1 MNDDYETHPPL
12 SIARLSSHRPAAI
25 QLPDDPQLAAAL
37 VLAHVNG
44 QSSIDSASAIEALN
58 ARVSELTATDPESAI
73 GALGEQL
80 PILNALWLKFTV
92 ECVNAKTS
100 EARAAFLKLA
110 LSAQRAFARTQT
122 LVIGLR
128 AQGEG
133 RARVVVGD
141 DS

>member
-1 MNDDYETHPPL
+1 MTDDEYRHHPVMRP
-12 SIARLSSHRPAAI
+12 SAHRPAAI
-25 QLPDDPQLAAAL
+25 HLPDDPQLATAL

-44 QSSIDSASAIEALN
+44 QSSIDRAAAIEALT
-58 ARVSELTATDPESAI
+58 ARVAELTDADPESAI

-80 PILNALWLKFTV
+80 PVLNSLWLKFTV

-110 LSAQRAFARTQT
+110 LSAQRAYARTQA

-133 RARVVVGD
+133 RARVVLD
-141 DS
+141 AES

>member
-1 MNDDYETHPPL
+1 MTNDEHPVTRP
-12 SIARLSSHRPAAI
+12 STHRPAPI
-25 QLPDDPQLAAAL
+25 QLPDDPRLATAL

-44 QSSIDSASAIEALN
+44 HSSIDSAAALEALTS
-58 ARVSELTATDPESAI
+58 RVAELTDADPATAI

-80 PILNALWLKFTV
+80 PVLNSLWLKFTV

-100 EARAAFLKLA
+100 EARATFLKLA
-110 LSAQRAFARTQT
+110 LNAQKAYARTQA

-128 AQGEG
+128 AQALGQ
-133 RARVVVGD
+133 ARVVIEA